1 LNSWLD
7 YLPEFLLIATLIT
20 GVIWCIDRWVWRP
33 RREAAAA
40 ELDARTPAAK
50 RDSEAHQAARDA
62 VLREPGVMEW
72 GGSFFPVLALV
83 LVLRSFVAEPFVIP
97 SGSMIPTLA
106 VGDYILVNKYAYGLR
121 LPVFGTKILP
131 VGEPERGD
139 VMVFFPPHQPNY
151 FIKRV
156 IGIPG
161 DRIEYRDKRLIIN
174 DEPVPMEVVG
184 QIPPEQPR
192 IAVVQEALRTPAHE
206 VYINTRVTM
215 ESCMRNQPDPCSWT
229 VGEGEYF
236 MMGDNRDHSE
246 DSRSWGMVPEENI
259 VGRAIAIWAHKEP
272 GFNWPSF
279 ARNGRIH

>member
-1 LNSWLD
+1 MNSWLD
-7 YLPEFLLIATLIT
+7 YLPEFLLIATLVT
-20 GVIWCIDRWVWRP
+20 GIIWCIDRWVWRP

-40 ELDARTPAAK
+40 ELDARTPAGK

-121 LPVFGTKILP
+121 LPVFGTKIVP
-131 VGEPERGD
+131 VGQPERGD

-156 IGIPG
+156 IGLPG
-161 DRIEYRDKRLIIN
+161 DQIEYRDKRLIIN
-174 DEPVPMEVVG
+174 GEPVPMEVVG

-192 IAVVQEALRTPAHE
+192 IAVVEESLRIPAHE
-206 VYINTRVTM
+206 VFINTRVTM
-215 ESCMRNQPDPCSWT
+215 ESCMRTQPDPCRWT
-229 VGEGEYF
+229 VGEDEYF

-246 DSRSWGMVPEENI
+246 DSRSWGMVPEANI

-272 GFNWPSF
+272 GLNWPSF